1 MSDQELAQAM
11 RELIAR
17 QATGLPDA
25 RQLTADVMRLDR
37 GRVRLLAAC
46 SIFFWVLAAAG
57 LLFLV
62 FGLDRLVVFIRIR
75 DFPGFIPATPNKT
88 GAAPATSPA
97 DAERIRDWQMLH
109 GTEPLH
115 HGLWVVAGAIVS
127 LLLAALFT
135 VLLVFSS
142 RRATLRQINVSL
154 MEISEQLKQLRRP
167 APT

>member
-1 MSDQELAQAM
+1 
-11 RELIAR
+11 
-17 QATGLPDA
+17 
-25 RQLTADVMRLDR
+25 
-37 GRVRLLAAC
+37 
-46 SIFFWVLAAAG
+46 
-57 LLFLV
+57 
-62 FGLDRLVVFIRIR
+62 
-75 DFPGFIPATPNKT
+75 
-88 GAAPATSPA
+88 
-97 DAERIRDWQMLH
+97 MLH

-154 MEISEQLKQLRRP
+154 MEISEQLKQLRRS